1 MDIHLCFNKR
11 FRDYG
16 MAATVENGGCCGYSC
31 GRGRCGISHDFLQRL
46 DSPIS
51 RIDEPAL
58 LFSPALVQQFG
69 DTGLDMGFSQ
79 VLAPDGIR

>member
-1 MDIHLCFNKR
+1 
-11 FRDYG
+11 
-16 MAATVENGGCCGYSC
+16 MAATVENGGRCGYSG
-31 GRGRCGISHDFLQRL
+31 GRGCCGIGHDFLQRL

-69 DTGLDMGFSQ
+69 DAVLDFRLFQEVMP
-79 VLAPDGIR
+79 L